1 MIQVEVS
8 QEQFLGGPWMPWQL
22 VGSGMHSEP
31 ERCYPIGA
39 SGAVA
44 CVGNRAEGS
53 RRQTP
58 NAYREELPKC
68 AP

>member
-1 MIQVEVS
+1 MIRVEVS
-8 QEQFLGGPWMPWQL
+8 QEQFLGVPWMPWQL
-22 VGSGMHSEP
+22 VGTGMHRGP
-31 ERCYPIGA
+31 ERCCPIGA
-39 SGAVA
+39 GGAVA

-58 NAYREELPKC
+58 NACRERLPKR